1 MMRDAGKPIYVTQ
14 PSLAPI
20 TDLVPYLEKIWDSG
34 IMTHNG
40 PLMQQLENDLGDA
53 LGVDDVVCLV
63 SGTCALQLAIRALD
77 LSGEIITTP
86 FTFIATAN
94 IIAWE
99 RCKPVFVDIDPETWN
114 IDPDKIEE
122 RITDKTCAI
131 LPVHIFSTPCEVERI
146 QAIADR
152 HRLKVVYD
160 AAHAMSVDYA
170 GESILNY
177 GDVSCVSFHATK
189 LFNTC
194 EGGACVT
201 NDKELAARIRR
212 MRFFGFDEQKEIA
225 DEGMNAKMTE
235 VSAALGLANLPYLN
249 TVRKNRR
256 KKYELY
262 QSLLSE
268 CPHIRFQRFE
278 PEEYN
283 YSYMPIVFNDEER
296 LLHAL
301 EKLNAENIF
310 PRRYFYPALHETPI
324 FSDVSLPVAES
335 VAKRILCLPL
345 YDKLD
350 TEDIEGICELL
361 SQAMP
366 SGNAGDDFGG
376 KDMRGVK

>member
-1 MMRDAGKPIYVTQ
+1 MPKTGASLVKERDEWKCSMRDARKPIYVTQ

-20 TDLVPYLEKIWDSG
+20 ADLIPYLEKIWDSG

-40 PLMQQLENDLGDA
+40 PLMQQLEKELSDA

-63 SGTCALQLAIRALD
+63 NGTCALQLAIRALG

-122 RITDKTCAI
+122 RITDTTCAV
-131 LPVHIFSTPCEVERI
+131 LPVHVFSAPCEIERI

-152 HRLKVVYD
+152 HQLKVVYD
-160 AAHAMSVDYA
+160 AAHAMSVDHA
-170 GESILNY
+170 GKSILNY

-212 MRFFGFDEQKEIA
+212 MRFFGFDEQKQIV

-235 VSAALGLANLPYLN
+235 VSAALGLANLPHLDS
-249 TVRKNRR
+249 VRKNRR
-256 KKYELY
+256 KKYHLY

-268 CPHIRFQRFE
+268 CPYVRFQRFE

-283 YSYMPIVFNDEER
+283 FSYMPIVFDSEER

-301 EKLNAENIF
+301 EKLKAENIF
-310 PRRYFYPALHETPI
+310 PRRYFYPALHQMPI
-324 FSDVSLPVAES
+324 FDSASLPVAES
-335 VAKRILCLPL
+335 VASRIACLPI
-345 YDKLD
+345 YDALD
-350 TEDIEGICELL
+350 DGDVERICK
-361 SQAMP
+361 P
-366 SGNAGDDFGG
+366 F
-376 KDMRGVK
+376 